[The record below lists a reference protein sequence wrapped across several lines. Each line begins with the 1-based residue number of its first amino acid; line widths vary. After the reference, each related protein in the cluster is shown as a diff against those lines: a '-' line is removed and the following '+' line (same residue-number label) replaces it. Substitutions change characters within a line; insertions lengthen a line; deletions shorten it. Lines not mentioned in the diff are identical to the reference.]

1 MMRINII
8 IMESL
13 VLLGIASICLIHLT
27 CKFFK
32 QRDLWYGW
40 LGVTA
45 SCISSVMFG
54 INLGTYINFG

>member
-1 MMRINII
+1 
-8 IMESL
+8 MESL